1 MSKVLVDRELLEL
14 LQERLDPHRDAVLWG
29 NVYDALRRAQPAE
42 AEGVGKW
49 SELKKLAE
57 KATPGPWW
65 VDSHGHRVST
75 EDGMQTVFI
84 AADKMGPATR
94 HPETGNLSHWPND
107 WDASYIVNA
116 SPDKILEL
124 IAALSAVTAER
135 DAANSRLHEVAVACA
150 TAEQERDQLR
160 AKLEALRKDA
170 ERLDRLDIECEAYGC
185 EDIHEGNR
193 WMIDGPFRTVRDAI
207 DAAMAAKEA

>member
-1 MSKVLVDRELLEL
+1 MSKVFVDRELLRDSSAEL
-14 LQERLDPHRDAVLWG
+14 SDWRMSFPDADSGMTDRLVGEIDAVL
-29 NVYDALRRAQPAE
+29 AQPAE

-49 SELKKLAE
+49 SQLKNLAE

-84 AADKMGPATR
+84 AANKMGPATR

-135 DAANSRLHEVAVACA
+135 DRL
-150 TAEQERDQLR
+150 R
-160 AKLEALRKDA
+160 EALGDKALCAAYA
-170 ERLDRLDIECEAYGC
+170 ERQKPLAEVESMRKVIRAALYYVPEHKHDLREI
-185 EDIHEGNR
+185 
-193 WMIDGPFRTVRDAI
+193 MS
-207 DAAMAAKEA
+207 AAMAAKEA